1 MIKMEKKWY
10 FFLTL
15 FIRRWYFLR
24 LAAQLQNRNIINH
37 STSIVWL
44 PKYTEHPHLSRSSFD
59 TNNLF
64 WFILHS
70 CSGRCKRQHKTLK
83 ITQSFQYKLQV
94 PRFLHFIR
102 SVQRTLE
109 LSTTMN
115 ERMNPL
121 TNNTLACSDPMD
133 SQATRL
139 SVIVAYCVIFVVSVV
154 GNCSIALIVYKIK
167 TMRKPINLFILNMA
181 MSDLLFLITVGSQI
195 LLALKPNLWI
205 FRGSSGNTVC
215 KITDLLPSISA
226 AVSIQSL
233 VLITVDRYDA
243 VVHPLS
249 LPRIEQKRCPF
260 FIFST
265 WILAVAVYL
274 PKCLAVQLV
283 EHPVLKCEM
292 QWSKMFGQSSSFA
305 NFYLAAFVVFFY
317 CPLTLITVLYSM
329 IFRKLKTQKTPGDK
343 SFQAEQK
350 RIRRRQNVLKMSIA
364 IVVGFALCWV
374 PWSICALL
382 VAFNVTLPC
391 EFFVFWTI
399 DNILMISNSAM
410 NPCICFMFSRNYR
423 MGLKRVVK
431 CFRKVPVE

>member
-1 MIKMEKKWY
+1 
-10 FFLTL
+10 
-15 FIRRWYFLR
+15 
-24 LAAQLQNRNIINH
+24 
-37 STSIVWL
+37 
-44 PKYTEHPHLSRSSFD
+44 
-59 TNNLF
+59 
-64 WFILHS
+64 
-70 CSGRCKRQHKTLK
+70 
-83 ITQSFQYKLQV
+83 
-94 PRFLHFIR
+94 
-102 SVQRTLE
+102 
-109 LSTTMN
+109 MN
-115 ERMNPL
+115 ETMNPL
-121 TNNTLACSDPMD
+121 TNNTLACSKPLD

-139 SVIVAYCVIFVVSVV
+139 SIIVAYCVIFVVSAV

-205 FRGSSGNTVC
+205 FRDSLGNTVC
-215 KITDLLPSISA
+215 KIKDLLPSISA

-283 EHPVLKCEM
+283 EHPVLKCEV

-364 IVVGFALCWV
+364 IVVGFVLCWV

-382 VAFNVTLPC
+382 EAFNVTLPC
-391 EFFVFWTI
+391 EFFVFWAI